1 MNKLII
7 AFLFVALYQG
17 AWAQGT
23 EGSPY
28 SFYGIGDPNSSSFSN
43 YKAMGEAQTALSEP
57 AYINLKNSASFAGLR
72 NPTFAIDFTMN
83 WLNIESPSSSQ
94 NISSQYINGVS
105 FGFPIGK
112 RFGAAFS
119 VGPYTR
125 IGYDITSPQIDP
137 ILGNYNFTYAG
148 EGGYNR
154 ATGGIGGMPIKNDEN
169 QLMLGVQANYYF
181 GFSQTSR
188 AVTDFVDDA
197 TVTSSKMINRTNIKD
212 LAVDFGILYR
222 RKLINKTWISAGLNF
237 KPTTNISATNQQLSY
252 TYRPSGLNDQIIDT
266 VIESTE
272 EGNVKLPNELSAG
285 LAIQFDEN
293 WIISFDY
300 TSTAWSELQLISTPV
315 SLSNSNQI
323 AAGFQYIANTDAVAK
338 FLQSIRYRGGFKYEN
353 TRLNFGG
360 TQLKSISG
368 TAGLGIP
375 IQKTKMLTTFN
386 FGIEVGSRGRDGTT
400 LVKEN
405 FTNLYIGLSMNP
417 HKFDG
422 WFRRSKYN

>member
-1 MNKLII
+1 M
-7 AFLFVALYQG
+7 
-17 AWAQGT
+17 W
-23 EGSPY
+23 
-28 SFYGIGDPNSSSFSN
+28 
-43 YKAMGEAQTALSEP
+43 
-57 AYINLKNSASFAGLR
+57 
-72 NPTFAIDFTMN
+72 
-83 WLNIESPSSSQ
+83 
-94 NISSQYINGVS
+94 
-105 FGFPIGK
+105 
-112 RFGAAFS
+112 
-119 VGPYTR
+119 
-125 IGYDITSPQIDP
+125 TS
-137 ILGNYNFTYAG
+137 
-148 EGGYNR
+148 
-154 ATGGIGGMPIKNDEN
+154 
-169 QLMLGVQANYYF
+169 
-181 GFSQTSR
+181 
-188 AVTDFVDDA
+188 A

-360 TQLKSISG
+360 TQL
-368 TAGLGIP
+368 
-375 IQKTKMLTTFN
+375 
-386 FGIEVGSRGRDGTT
+386 
-400 LVKEN
+400 
-405 FTNLYIGLSMNP
+405 
-417 HKFDG
+417 
-422 WFRRSKYN
+422 